1 MTGKNRPNKPSL
13 HEDACLYYARELRSA
28 RAKVRERPEDFLV
41 VAHAVEALGTSM
53 GANPKGGFA
62 KACKKLDAVFDLDAD
77 VQAAFERVRL
87 TRNLAAHEGA
97 IASRSA
103 GAAIEIT
110 IALESAPMNMVPK
123 QKSWTVRAWMARSVV
138 LAEPWW
144 TVAQARRIMIEKDFS
159 ALPIRVRLDGET
171 CTGLPPA
178 GGHYHLLRDRHIVDY
193 LIRGGGAREH
203 LLDVIAGE
211 GLRSVGETAPS
222 PEIELRLSR
231 DEALELAL
239 DHKIEDLVQRPEWKS
254 HQLALVTMEVPGL
267 DPARRVIGTITPHD
281 LLPLWT

>member
-1 MTGKNRPNKPSL
+1 
-13 HEDACLYYARELRSA
+13 
-28 RAKVRERPEDFLV
+28 
-41 VAHAVEALGTSM
+41 M
-53 GANPKGGFA
+53 GAKSGGGFA
-62 KACKKLDAVFDLDAD
+62 KACERLDAAFDLDAD

-123 QKSWTVRAWMARSVV
+123 HKSWTVRAWMARSVV

-159 ALPIRVRLDGET
+159 ALPIWVRLDVET

-178 GGHYHLLRDRHIVDY
+178 GGHYYLLRDRHIVDY
-193 LIRGGGAREH
+193 LVRGGDAREH
-203 LLDVIAGE
+203 LLNVIVRE
-211 GLRSVGETAPS
+211 GLRSVWETAPS
-222 PEIELRLSR
+222 PETELRLSR

-239 DHKIEDLVQRPEWKS
+239 DDKIEDLVQKPRWKS
-254 HQLALVTMEVPGL
+254 HQLALVTMEVPRL

-281 LLPLWT
+281 LLPLQA

>member
-1 MTGKNRPNKPSL
+1 MTGKNRPNGSPL

-41 VAHAVEALGTSM
+41 VAHAVEALGASM
-53 GANPKGGFA
+53 GAKPGGFA
-62 KACKKLDAVFDLDAD
+62 KACEKLDAAFDLDAD

-97 IASRSA
+97 IASRST

-110 IALESAPMNMVPK
+110 IALESALMNTVPK

-159 ALPIRVRLDGET
+159 TLPIRVRLDVET

-178 GGHYHLLRDRHIVDY
+178 GGHYYLLRDRHIVDY
-193 LIRGGGAREH
+193 LIRGGGARKH
-203 LLDVIAGE
+203 LLDVIARE
-211 GLRSVGETAPS
+211 GLRSVGETAPN
-222 PEIELRLSR
+222 PKTELRLSSKP
-231 DEALELAL
+231 ALELAP
-239 DHKIEDLVQRPEWKS
+239 DDKIGDLVQRPEWKS

-267 DPARRVIGTITPHD
+267 GPARRVIGTITPHD
-281 LLPLWT
+281 LLPLRT